1 MHAWQ
6 GSTCLQLSSSLPGPT
21 QKAFTRIAAARILDA
36 QHPAHIRTPR
46 LCAGLDVGDEHGD
59 ADLASLLGPIA
70 ADVGDVG
77 PSLGGSS
84 VGSPSRLPLA
94 ATLQRPASAP
104 LHGASPQRVQQQPSL
119 LDGLALQQAA
129 AAQQLG
135 GGGSSS
141 ALSATAAQAAAAARD
156 GGVLVALA
164 HCLWACAPF
173 RRLVLSWPEIVY
185 KADPVV
191 AALWR
196 ALAAYAGAAAG
207 GSVAQLGP
215 AGVAAAAELSDTL
228 AGHLFG
234 TGGGSGCWAAWR
246 AQAAK
251 CWAQSSQGWV
261 KHTVPGILSCQLS
274 LSSPSCHHFRLDP
287 PVSPCC
293 SPITVLHPQAGLA
306 TAARCC
312 WACTSGCGRWRACAA
327 SPLGW
332 TSASACS

>member
-1 MHAWQ
+1 M
-6 GSTCLQLSSSLPGPT
+6 
-21 QKAFTRIAAARILDA
+21 
-36 QHPAHIRTPR
+36 
-46 LCAGLDVGDEHGD
+46 GDEHGD

-70 ADVGDVG
+70 ADVGDVVG
-77 PSLGGSS
+77 PSLGGTS
-84 VGSPSRLPLA
+84 VGSPTRLPLG

-104 LHGASPQRVQQQPSL
+104 LHTASPQRAQQQPSL

-129 AAQQLG
+129 AAAQQLG
-135 GGGSSS
+135 SSSSS
-141 ALSATAAQAAAAARD
+141 ALSATAAQAQAAARD

-207 GSVAQLGP
+207 GSVSQMGP

-234 TGGGSGCWAAWR
+234 AGGC
-246 AQAAK
+246 
-251 CWAQSSQGWV
+251 
-261 KHTVPGILSCQLS
+261 
-274 LSSPSCHHFRLDP
+274 
-287 PVSPCC
+287 
-293 SPITVLHPQAGLA
+293 
-306 TAARCC
+306 
-312 WACTSGCGRWRACAA
+312 
-327 SPLGW
+327 
-332 TSASACS
+332 